1 MVDHR
6 GLELFPIVTVNACP
20 VAVVTRASTKAA
32 DLINDDDLD
41 LSSLEV
47 ELERPGPVGSPSS
60 TSNILQLDWDRL
72 TFIEAQK
79 QEFDFEL
86 GDTADLT
93 KPRFCV
99 MKGLLYRISRPSTH
113 DLNKTSRVEQ
123 IVVPSQ
129 FRESVLK
136 LSHDDSFSGHFGVFK
151 TFKRLAKCFW
161 WPGLKSSVKQFVSN
175 CEVCQVMGKPNQ
187 VIPKAPLNPIPA
199 IGEPFVELVIDV
211 VGPLPRTKTGFT
223 HLLTIMD
230 RASRFP
236 EAFPMKKIT
245 SNAVFEKLVEFFS
258 RYGLPRKIQTD
269 CGTNFTSKV
278 FRGKCAEL
286 AIQCTT
292 SVPYHP
298 ESQGVVE
305 RFHQTL
311 KSVLKKYCYEQGE
324 DWEKGLPFALFAIRN
339 HPNAS
344 TGVAPFELIYGHKVR
359 GPLEIFHELL
369 SSGQKEELNVMKFVE
384 NLRKKLAIAWKFAR
398 ENLASSQVIM
408 KSNFDKKTKVRSFE
422 PGELVLVLS
431 TYSDNFL
438 EPRYKGPWKVLRKL
452 SEVNYEIE
460 APGTKRKCRVFHIN
474 RLKSYISCG
483 RDPLAIVCE
492 PVSVEVE
499 SPEDNFEDLVGQVSS
514 DALFNNIQNLE
525 VLKRELDHLEVTQKR
540 DIINLIC
547 FFPEIFRSSPGRT
560 RLLQHDVDVGS
571 ASPVKQSPYRLNPV
585 KRDIVEE
592 EIKYMLKHDLIQ
604 PSISPW
610 SSPIVLVKKSDGKYR
625 MCVDYRKVNAST
637 KNDSFPLPRIDDCLD
652 QIGSAKFITK
662 LDLLK
667 GYWQV
672 PLSDRAREI
681 SAFVTPFGLYECK
694 VMPFGMKNAACTF
707 QRLMNRV
714 ICGLKGT
721 EIYIDDLVVHS
732 NDWQTHIVRLR
743 KVFEALRDAGLVVNL
758 GKCEFGKAKVCYLG
772 HEVGLGQVAPKQANL
787 DAILNLKRPSNVREV
802 RRVLGMTGYYRRFV
816 RNFSD
821 IAQPLTK
828 LLEKGQKFAWSPQC
842 EESFIKLKLVLIS
855 NPILISPDFQK
866 PFIIAVDASDV
877 GIGGVLFQRNGAGEV
892 LPVSYFSRKL
902 LAAERRYSTI
912 EKEALALVRT
922 LLHFKPY
929 VTNFSFPIE
938 IWTDHNP
945 LLFIERMK
953 GSN

>member
-1 MVDHR
+1 
-6 GLELFPIVTVNACP
+6 
-20 VAVVTRASTKAA
+20 
-32 DLINDDDLD
+32 
-41 LSSLEV
+41 
-47 ELERPGPVGSPSS
+47 
-60 TSNILQLDWDRL
+60 
-72 TFIEAQK
+72 
-79 QEFDFEL
+79 
-86 GDTADLT
+86 
-93 KPRFCV
+93 
-99 MKGLLYRISRPSTH
+99 
-113 DLNKTSRVEQ
+113 
-123 IVVPSQ
+123 
-129 FRESVLK
+129 
-136 LSHDDSFSGHFGVFK
+136 
-151 TFKRLAKCFW
+151 
-161 WPGLKSSVKQFVSN
+161 
-175 CEVCQVMGKPNQ
+175 MGKPNQ

-245 SNAVFEKLVEFFS
+245 SRAVFEKLIEFFS

-286 AIQCTT
+286 AVQHTT

-339 HPNAS
+339 HPNSS
-344 TGVAPFELIYGHKVR
+344 TGVAPFELVFGHRVR
-359 GPLEIFHELL
+359 GPLEIFHEMLA
-369 SSGQKEELNVMKFVE
+369 SGRKGEMNVVEFVE
-384 NLRKKLAIAWKFAR
+384 NLQKKFARAWKFAR
-398 ENLASSQVIM
+398 ENLASSQAVM
-408 KSNFDKKTKVRSFE
+408 KSNFDRNTKVRSFE

-431 TYSDNFL
+431 TDSDNFL

-460 APGTKRKCRVFHIN
+460 AAGTKRKCRIFHIN
-474 RLKSYISCG
+474 RLKSYFSG
-483 RDPLAIVCE
+483 AKDPLAIVYE
-492 PVSVEVE
+492 PVSMVVEP
-499 SPEDNFEDLVGQVSS
+499 PEDSFEDLVGQVSS

-525 VLKRELDHLEVTQKR
+525 ILKGGLDHLEATQR

-547 FFPEIFRSSPGRT
+547 SFPEIFQSSPGRT

-571 ASPVKQSPYRLNPV
+571 ASPVKQSPYRLNPM

-592 EIKYMLKHDLIQ
+592 EIKYMLKHDLVQ

-610 SSPIVLVKKSDGKYR
+610 SSPIVLVKKSDGKYH

-637 KNDSFPLPRIDDCLD
+637 KNDSFPLPRIDDCLN

-694 VMPFGMKNAACTF
+694 
-707 QRLMNRV
+707 
-714 ICGLKGT
+714 
-721 EIYIDDLVVHS
+721 
-732 NDWQTHIVRLR
+732 
-743 KVFEALRDAGLVVNL
+743 
-758 GKCEFGKAKVCYLG
+758 
-772 HEVGLGQVAPKQANL
+772 
-787 DAILNLKRPSNVREV
+787 
-802 RRVLGMTGYYRRFV
+802 
-816 RNFSD
+816 
-821 IAQPLTK
+821 
-828 LLEKGQKFAWSPQC
+828 
-842 EESFIKLKLVLIS
+842 
-855 NPILISPDFQK
+855 K

-877 GIGGVLFQRNGAGEV
+877 GIGGVLFQRNEAGEV
-892 LPVSYFSRKL
+892 RPVSYFSHKL
-902 LAAERRYSTI
+902 LAVEKRYSTI

-945 LLFIERMK
+945 LVFIEQMK
-953 GSN
+953 GSNQRILRWALQLQEFSLVIKHIKGSENRIPDALSRVVVTCDLHAAVRSFAEAVSSATIVSVPCSRRRIFTGPVSSLYPGTGFWIYMSCPPHPAAIRERAT